1 MRFHFHRLRFEMEAR
16 EPVYLPPGKAGNVL
30 RGSLGLM
37 LQAADEAAYERLFA
51 PRAGGGPSGLSDAP
65 RPFVFRVAA
74 LEAGLRAAPGE
85 RFAFAMNLF
94 EESGE
99 SAGAFAAAFDRLG
112 REGLGPGRGKA
123 ALTNWRQQPSCVDL
137 SEHPEI
143 LHRIG
148 VRFVT
153 PTEIKGDGGLLREPL
168 FGILMARIRDRISTL
183 RGLYGAGPLEMDF
196 REFGERAAA
205 VRLLSCDVR
214 HVEAERQST
223 RTGLRHPLG
232 GFVGTAAYEGDLAVF
247 LPYLRAASHTGV
259 GRQTVWGKGEIAI
272 E

>member
-1 MRFHFHRLRFEMEAR
+1 MQFHFHRLRFEMAAR
-16 EPVYLPPGKAGNVL
+16 DRVYLPPGKAGNVL

-37 LQAADEAAYERLFA
+37 LQAVDSEAYERLFA
-51 PRAGGGPSGLSDAP
+51 PRAAGGPSGLADAP

-74 LEAGLRAAPGE
+74 LEAGLRLEPGD

-94 EESGE
+94 EEAGE
-99 SAGAFAAAFDRLG
+99 SGPAFAAAFDRLG

-123 ALTNWRQQPSCVDL
+123 LLVDWEQQALFVDL
-137 SEHPEI
+137 SE
-143 LHRIG
+143 RAQSVG
-148 VRFVT
+148 RTQVRFVT
-153 PTEIKGDGGLLREPL
+153 PTEIKADGGLLREPL
-168 FGILMARIRDRISTL
+168 FGVLMARIRDRISTL

-196 REFGERAAA
+196 REFGERAAC
-205 VRLLSCDVR
+205 VRLSSCDVR
-214 HVEAERQST
+214 HVEAERHST

-232 GFVGTAAYEGDLAVF
+232 GFVGTAAYEGDLAEF
-247 LPYLRAASHTGV
+247 LPYLQAASHTGV

>member
-37 LQAADEAAYERLFA
+37 LQAVDRKAYERLFV
-51 PRAGGGPSGLSDAP
+51 PRSESGPSGLADAP
-65 RPFVFRVAA
+65 RPFVFRVAP
-74 LEAGLRAAPGE
+74 LEAGLRAAPGD
-85 RFAFAMNLF
+85 RFVFAMNLF
-94 EESGE
+94 EEGGE
-99 SAGAFAAAFDRLG
+99 SGNAFAAAFERLG

-123 ALTNWRQQPSCVDL
+123 VLVDWQQQPSSVNL
-137 SEHPEI
+137 SERPEA
-143 LHRIG
+143 LDRIRL
-148 VRFVT
+148 RFVT

-196 REFGERAAA
+196 REFGERAKA
-205 VRLLSCDVR
+205 VRLSACDVR
-214 HVEAERQST
+214 QVEGERKST
-223 RTGLRHPLG
+223 RTGQSHPLG
-232 GFVGTAAYEGDLAVF
+232 GFVGTAAYEGDLAEF
-247 LPYLRAASHTGV
+247 LPYLMAAPHTGV

-272 E
+272 L